1 MRHQHALS
9 KLTLQGNRLRVQFPA
24 LCLTPPVISRLT
36 CGSTSSRAILSC
48 SWILRMVSI
57 LVPNMCPWKL
67 PYSSSSFPEMPLVI
81 ASLEMKKYSSPWAS
95 SFRWG
100 LVVSAGKPEDWA
112 KQWPDKITAILLK
125 MGVSTHVVQGRKT
138 SQGIWSI
145 KHFLCAS
152 FLHPVHLTWDI
163 LIKMT
168 SWRKLNQSP
177 TDIWVLI
184 KLILSTVWCLPMS
197 TRVFRLNAGS
207 WTTSS

>member
-1 MRHQHALS
+1 M
-9 KLTLQGNRLRVQFPA
+9 
-24 LCLTPPVISRLT
+24 ISRLT

-48 SWILRMVSI
+48 SWILWMVSI

-81 ASLEMKKYSSPWAS
+81 ASLEIKKYSSPWAS

-100 LVVSAGKPEDWA
+100 LVVSAGKPEDSA
-112 KQWPDKITAILLK
+112 KEWPDKTAILLK

-138 SQGIWSI
+138 CRGIWSI

-152 FLHPVHLTWDI
+152 FLHQVHLKSDI

-168 SWRKLNQSP
+168 YWRKLNQSP
-177 TDIWVLI
+177 TVWYLTADQTHLFRVLCDAYRWAREFSVWTQGAEQPPHKKSHPAGQ
-184 KLILSTVWCLPMS
+184 KLQKWDFFFCFVLDK
-197 TRVFRLNAGS
+197 A
-207 WTTSS
+207 